1 MDKLEK
7 FFNEQHDAFDEE
19 PKEGH
24 LNRFDARLDQIR
36 SPKKSVQR
44 RGWPFL
50 QIAAA
55 AVILLLAAN
64 LFVYLLP
71 QKTLP
76 GNQTA
81 SHGEMD
87 ETATFYTTRINSGMS
102 QLKQMADRG
111 IGTESELVQIKKEMD
126 EMDHLHQDLQK
137 EYSENPNDERVINA
151 MIEYYQTKL
160 NIINTIKTDL
170 ENIKTIKNNSHET
183 TKL

>member
-24 LNRFDARLDQIR
+24 LDRFEVRLGQIR
-36 SPKKSVQR
+36 TPKNSGQS
-44 RGWPFL
+44 GGLPFL
-50 QIAAA
+50 KIAAA
-55 AVILLLAAN
+55 AVVLLLAAN

-71 QKTLP
+71 QKTLTE
-76 GNQTA
+76 NQTA
-81 SHGEMD
+81 SNGDMA

-102 QLKQMADRG
+102 QLKQLADKG
-111 IGTESELVQIKKEMD
+111 IGSEAELAQIKMEMD

-170 ENIKTIKNNSHET
+170 ENAKTIKNKSHET